1 MAHLVRRESF
11 LSAASLAGGVVD
23 AMLPLLLL
31 NGGPWG
37 RRGPRGASARGS
49 WRVNQRPKSLRT
61 AVRRDYAVAMSD
73 PIVILTEEPLGP
85 DDRVNIAKL
94 LDGGDA
100 PLIVLVPSNTER
112 HLLVD
117 FLENLSLLDI
127 AKAFRELTAQHP
139 DPEAERAEASETLA
153 ASLAALAGLGGGVT
167 GEVVDGGAVAG
178 LVAKVRAVDA
188 AQAVVITRPHA
199 IADTFHTDW
208 ANKAQD
214 QLGLPVLHL
223 YAGSGFIGDS

>member
-1 MAHLVRRESF
+1 MLFRSMHVEAARRIGCREE
-11 LSAASLAGGVVD
+11 
-23 AMLPLLLL
+23 
-31 NGGPWG
+31 PWQELTAENL
-37 RRGPRGASARGS
+37 RR
-49 WRVNQRPKSLRT
+49 L
-61 AVRRDYAVAMSD
+61 VRRDYAVAMSD

-94 LDGGDA
+94 VDGGDA
-100 PLIVLVPSNTER
+100 PLVVLVPANTER

-117 FLENLSLLDI
+117 FLENLSMLDI
-127 AKAFRELTAQHP
+127 AKAFRELGGQSPNP
-139 DPEAERAEASETLA
+139 DVERAEASETLTT
-153 ASLAALAGLGGGVT
+153 SLAALEGLGGGVT
-167 GEVVDGGAVAG
+167 GEIVDGGAVAG
-178 LVAKVRAVDA
+178 LVAKVRALDA
-188 AQAVVITRPHA
+188 AQAVVVTRPHA

>member
-1 MAHLVRRESF
+1 MRRIGRGNP
-11 LSAASLAGGVVD
+11 AD
-23 AMLPLLLL
+23 AVP
-31 NGGPWG
+31 
-37 RRGPRGASARGS
+37 
-49 WRVNQRPKSLRT
+49 
-61 AVRRDYAVAMSD
+61 RDYAVAMSD

-94 LDGGDA
+94 IDGGDA
-100 PLIVLVPSNTER
+100 PLVVLVPANTER

-117 FLENLSLLDI
+117 FLENLSLLDV
-127 AKAFRELTAQHP
+127 AKAFRELTAQSP
-139 DPEAERAEASETLA
+139 DPAAERAEAAETLST
-153 ASLAALAGLGGGVT
+153 SLAALEGLGSGVA
-167 GEVVDGGAVAG
+167 GEIVDGGAVAG
-178 LVAKVRAVDA
+178 LVAKVREVGA

-199 IADTFHTDW
+199 ISDTFHTDW